1 MTPDISTSIS
11 LRHLKVILCLA
22 EVGNVTKASHILLRS
37 RTAVSK
43 SLSDLEKQIGTKIF
57 DRASSG
63 FEPTDEGKVFLARAQ
78 VISDIFSRLAKTY
91 QLTHSRP
98 KKINSVPLFTMDI
111 ATKRLVQLAILSDTE
126 SIESAAQLGHLSTS
140 AIYKSVN
147 ELEKTLDI
155 PLFARL
161 PNSRI
166 IPVGFGEVLCQ
177 QVKLVLSQLRHI
189 MDDIKTIRGQHDGL
203 LRIGSLP
210 SMQSYV
216 LPVALAKL
224 ARTHPEISIHVD
236 TRPYP
241 EMEKDLLSGQL
252 DVIIGGT
259 RSGVNTEGLKTEVLA
274 EDQVHVVAGAH
285 HPLAK
290 KNIVTKEDLNDLTW
304 VFPVLGT
311 PAREAFTK
319 RLNESGVF
327 PEKIWI
333 ESVSITSL
341 RGILI
346 SSEAVMMGTKYQT
359 HYEQKQGFLTLLPF
373 ALDRD
378 SWPLG
383 LTLHRDAP
391 PPKSLDFYLK
401 CHREALQDVQSGVT
415 LDSHGQKPHS
425 AADVSH

>member
-1 MTPDISTSIS
+1 
-11 LRHLKVILCLA
+11 LA
-22 EVGNVTKASHILLRS
+22 EVGNVTKASHLLLRS

-43 SLSDLEKQIGTKIF
+43 SLRDLERQIATKIF
-57 DRASSG
+57 NRASSG
-63 FEPTDEGKVFLARAQ
+63 FDPTDEGNALLTRAK
-78 VISDIFSRLAKTY
+78 VISDIFSRLSKSY
-91 QLTHSRP
+91 QLTHKRP
-98 KKINSVPLFTMDI
+98 KKINNIPLFTMDI
-111 ATKRLVQLAILSDTE
+111 ATKRLVQLALLSNTE
-126 SIESAAQLGHLSTS
+126 SIEAAAQLGKLSTS
-140 AIYKSVN
+140 AIYKSIN
-147 ELEKTLDI
+147 ELENTLDI

-189 MDDIKTIRGQHDGL
+189 VDDIKTIRGQHDGL

-224 ARTHPEISIHVD
+224 AKTHPEISIHVD

-241 EMEKDLLSGQL
+241 EMEKDLLSGEL

-259 RSGVNTEGLKTEVLA
+259 RSGVNTDGLKTEVLA
-274 EDQVHVVAGAH
+274 EDQVYVVAGAH

-290 KNIVTKEDLNDLTW
+290 KNAVTKEDLNDVTW
-304 VFPVLGT
+304 VFPVSGT
-311 PAREAFTK
+311 PAREVFTK
-319 RLNESGVF
+319 RLNESGVY

-341 RGILI
+341 RGILM

-359 HYEQKQGFLTLLPF
+359 HYEQTQGFLTLLPF
-373 ALDRD
+373 PLDRD
-378 SWPLG
+378 NWPLG
-383 LTLHRDAP
+383 LTLHKDAP

-401 CHREALQDVQSGVT
+401 CHREALEDVQSGVT
-415 LDSHGQKPHS
+415 LDSHGQKFHS
-425 AADVSH
+425 IAT

>member
-11 LRHLKVILCLA
+11 LRHLKVVLCLA
-22 EVGNVTKASHILLRS
+22 EVGNVTKASHLLLRS

-43 SLSDLEKQIGTKIF
+43 SLRDLERQIATKIF
-57 DRASSG
+57 NRASSG
-63 FEPTDEGKVFLARAQ
+63 FDPTDEGNALLTRAK
-78 VISDIFSRLAKTY
+78 VISDIFSRLSKSY
-91 QLTHSRP
+91 QLTHKRP
-98 KKINSVPLFTMDI
+98 KKINNIPLFTMDI
-111 ATKRLVQLAILSDTE
+111 ATKRLVQLALLSNTE
-126 SIESAAQLGHLSTS
+126 SIEAAAQLGKLSTS
-140 AIYKSVN
+140 AIYKSIN
-147 ELEKTLDI
+147 ELENTLDI

-161 PNSRI
+161 PNGRI

-189 MDDIKTIRGQHDGL
+189 VDDIKTIRGQHDGL

-224 ARTHPEISIHVD
+224 AKTHPEISIHVD

-241 EMEKDLLSGQL
+241 EMEKDLLSGEL

-259 RSGVNTEGLKTEVLA
+259 RSGVNTDGLKTEVLA
-274 EDQVHVVAGAH
+274 EDQVYVVAGAH

-290 KNIVTKEDLNDLTW
+290 KNAVTKEDLNDVTW
-304 VFPVLGT
+304 VFPVSGT
-311 PAREAFTK
+311 PAREVFTK
-319 RLNESGVF
+319 RLNESGVY

-341 RGILI
+341 RGILM

-359 HYEQKQGFLTLLPF
+359 HYEQTQGFLTLLPF
-373 ALDRD
+373 PLDRD
-378 SWPLG
+378 NWPLG
-383 LTLHRDAP
+383 LTLHKDAP

-401 CHREALQDVQSGVT
+401 CHREALEDVQSGVT
-415 LDSHGQKPHS
+415 LDSHGQKFHS
-425 AADVSH
+425 IAT

>member
-11 LRHLKVILCLA
+11 LRHLKVVLCLA
-22 EVGNVTKASHILLRS
+22 EVGNVTKASHLLLRS

-43 SLSDLEKQIGTKIF
+43 SLRDLERQIATKIF
-57 DRASSG
+57 NRASSG
-63 FEPTDEGKVFLARAQ
+63 FDPTDEGNALLTRAK
-78 VISDIFSRLAKTY
+78 VISDIFSRLSKSY
-91 QLTHSRP
+91 QLTHKRP
-98 KKINSVPLFTMDI
+98 KKINNIPLFTMDI
-111 ATKRLVQLAILSDTE
+111 ATKRLVQLALLSNTE
-126 SIESAAQLGHLSTS
+126 SIEAAAQLGKLSTS
-140 AIYKSVN
+140 AIYKSIN
-147 ELEKTLDI
+147 ELENTLDI

-161 PNSRI
+161 PNGRI

-189 MDDIKTIRGQHDGL
+189 VDDIKTIRGQHDGL

-224 ARTHPEISIHVD
+224 AKTHPEISIHVD

-241 EMEKDLLSGQL
+241 EMEKDLLSGEL

-259 RSGVNTEGLKTEVLA
+259 RSGVNTDGLKTEVLA
-274 EDQVHVVAGAH
+274 EDQVYVVAGAH

-290 KNIVTKEDLNDLTW
+290 KNAVTKEDLNDVTW
-304 VFPVLGT
+304 VFPVSGT
-311 PAREAFTK
+311 PAREVFTK
-319 RLNESGVF
+319 RLNESGVY

-341 RGILI
+341 RGILM

-359 HYEQKQGFLTLLPF
+359 HYEQTQGFLTLLHFP
-373 ALDRD
+373 LDRD
-378 SWPLG
+378 NWPLG
-383 LTLHRDAP
+383 LTLHKDAP

-401 CHREALQDVQSGVT
+401 CHREALEDVQSGVT
-415 LDSHGQKPHS
+415 LDSHGQKFHS
-425 AADVSH
+425 IAT

>member
-1 MTPDISTSIS
+1 MKPDISTSIS
-11 LRHLKVILCLA
+11 LRHLKVVLCLA
-22 EVGNVTKASHILLRS
+22 EVGNVTKASHLLLRS

-43 SLSDLEKQIGTKIF
+43 SLRDLERQIATKIF
-57 DRASSG
+57 NRASSG
-63 FEPTDEGKVFLARAQ
+63 FDPTDEGNALLTRAK
-78 VISDIFSRLAKTY
+78 VISDIFSRLSKSY
-91 QLTHSRP
+91 QLTHKRP
-98 KKINSVPLFTMDI
+98 KKINNIPLFTMDI
-111 ATKRLVQLAILSDTE
+111 ATKRLVQLALLSNTE
-126 SIESAAQLGHLSTS
+126 SIEAAAQLGKLSTS
-140 AIYKSVN
+140 AIYKSIN
-147 ELEKTLDI
+147 ELENTLDI

-161 PNSRI
+161 PNGRI

-189 MDDIKTIRGQHDGL
+189 VDDIKTIRGQHDGL

-224 ARTHPEISIHVD
+224 AKTHPEISIHVD

-241 EMEKDLLSGQL
+241 EMEKDLLSGEL

-259 RSGVNTEGLKTEVLA
+259 RSGVNTDGLKTEVLA
-274 EDQVHVVAGAH
+274 EDQVYVVAGAH

-290 KNIVTKEDLNDLTW
+290 KNAVTKEDLNDVTW
-304 VFPVLGT
+304 VFPVSGT
-311 PAREAFTK
+311 PAREVFTK
-319 RLNESGVF
+319 RLNESGVY

-341 RGILI
+341 RGILM

-359 HYEQKQGFLTLLPF
+359 HYEQTQGFLTLLPF
-373 ALDRD
+373 PLDRD
-378 SWPLG
+378 NWPLG
-383 LTLHRDAP
+383 LTLHKDAP

-401 CHREALQDVQSGVT
+401 CHREALEDVQSGVT
-415 LDSHGQKPHS
+415 LDSHGQKFHS
-425 AADVSH
+425 IAT

>member
-11 LRHLKVILCLA
+11 LRHLKVVLCLA
-22 EVGNVTKASHILLRS
+22 EVGNVTKASHLLLRS

-43 SLSDLEKQIGTKIF
+43 SLRDLERQIATKIF
-57 DRASSG
+57 NRASSG
-63 FEPTDEGKVFLARAQ
+63 FDPTDEGNALLTRAK
-78 VISDIFSRLAKTY
+78 VISDIFSRLSKSY
-91 QLTHSRP
+91 QLTHKRP
-98 KKINSVPLFTMDI
+98 KKINNIPLFTMDI
-111 ATKRLVQLAILSDTE
+111 ATKRLVQLALLSNTE
-126 SIESAAQLGHLSTS
+126 SIEAAAQLGKLSTS
-140 AIYKSVN
+140 AIYKSIN
-147 ELEKTLDI
+147 ELENTLDI

-189 MDDIKTIRGQHDGL
+189 VDDIKTIRGQHDGL

-224 ARTHPEISIHVD
+224 AKTHPEISIHVD

-241 EMEKDLLSGQL
+241 EMEKDLLSGEL

-259 RSGVNTEGLKTEVLA
+259 RSGVNTDGLKTEVLA
-274 EDQVHVVAGAH
+274 EDQVYVVAGAH

-290 KNIVTKEDLNDLTW
+290 KNAVTKEDLNDVTW
-304 VFPVLGT
+304 VFPVSGT
-311 PAREAFTK
+311 PAREVFTK
-319 RLNESGVF
+319 RLNESGVY

-341 RGILI
+341 RGILM

-359 HYEQKQGFLTLLPF
+359 HYEQTQGFLTLLPF
-373 ALDRD
+373 PLDRD
-378 SWPLG
+378 NWPLG
-383 LTLHRDAP
+383 LTLHKDAP

-401 CHREALQDVQSGVT
+401 CHREALEDVQSGVT
-415 LDSHGQKPHS
+415 LDSHGQKFHS
-425 AADVSH
+425 IAT

>member
-1 MTPDISTSIS
+1 
-11 LRHLKVILCLA
+11 LA
-22 EVGNVTKASHILLRS
+22 EVGNVTKASHLLLRS

-43 SLSDLEKQIGTKIF
+43 SLRDLERQIATKIF
-57 DRASSG
+57 NRASSG
-63 FEPTDEGKVFLARAQ
+63 FDPTDEGNALLTRAK
-78 VISDIFSRLAKTY
+78 VISDIFSRLSKSY
-91 QLTHSRP
+91 QLTHKRP
-98 KKINSVPLFTMDI
+98 KKINNIPLFTMDI
-111 ATKRLVQLAILSDTE
+111 ATKRLVQLALLSNTE
-126 SIESAAQLGHLSTS
+126 SIEAAAQLGKLSTS
-140 AIYKSVN
+140 AIYKSIN
-147 ELEKTLDI
+147 ELENTLDI

-161 PNSRI
+161 PNGRI

-189 MDDIKTIRGQHDGL
+189 VDDIKTIRGQHDGL

-224 ARTHPEISIHVD
+224 AKTHPEISIHVD

-241 EMEKDLLSGQL
+241 EMEKDLLSGEL

-259 RSGVNTEGLKTEVLA
+259 RSGVNTDGLKTEVLA
-274 EDQVHVVAGAH
+274 EDQVYVVAGAH

-290 KNIVTKEDLNDLTW
+290 KNAVTKEDLNDVTW
-304 VFPVLGT
+304 VFPVSGT
-311 PAREAFTK
+311 PAREVFTK
-319 RLNESGVF
+319 RLNESGVY

-341 RGILI
+341 RGILM

-359 HYEQKQGFLTLLPF
+359 HYEQTQGFLTLLPF
-373 ALDRD
+373 PLDRD
-378 SWPLG
+378 NWPLG
-383 LTLHRDAP
+383 LTLHKDAP

-401 CHREALQDVQSGVT
+401 CHREALEDVQSGVT
-415 LDSHGQKPHS
+415 LDSHGQKFHS
-425 AADVSH
+425 IAT

>member
-11 LRHLKVILCLA
+11 LRHLKVVLCLA
-22 EVGNVTKASHILLRS
+22 EVGNVTKASHLLLRS

-43 SLSDLEKQIGTKIF
+43 SLRDLERQIATKIF
-57 DRASSG
+57 NRASSG
-63 FEPTDEGKVFLARAQ
+63 FDPTDKGNALLTRAK
-78 VISDIFSRLAKTY
+78 VISDIFSRLSKSY
-91 QLTHSRP
+91 QLTHKRP
-98 KKINSVPLFTMDI
+98 KKINNIPLFTMDI
-111 ATKRLVQLAILSDTE
+111 ATKRLVQLALLSNTE
-126 SIESAAQLGHLSTS
+126 SIEAAAQLGKLSTS
-140 AIYKSVN
+140 AIYKSIN
-147 ELEKTLDI
+147 ELENTLDI

-161 PNSRI
+161 PNGRI

-189 MDDIKTIRGQHDGL
+189 VDDIKTIRGQHDGL

-224 ARTHPEISIHVD
+224 AKTHPEISIHVD

-241 EMEKDLLSGQL
+241 EMEKDLLSGEL

-259 RSGVNTEGLKTEVLA
+259 RSGVNTDGLKTEVLA
-274 EDQVHVVAGAH
+274 EDQVYVVAGAH

-290 KNIVTKEDLNDLTW
+290 KNAVTKEDLNDVTW
-304 VFPVLGT
+304 VFPVSGT
-311 PAREAFTK
+311 PAREVFTK
-319 RLNESGVF
+319 RLNESGVY

-341 RGILI
+341 RGILM

-359 HYEQKQGFLTLLPF
+359 HYEQTQGFLTLLPF
-373 ALDRD
+373 PLDRD
-378 SWPLG
+378 NWPLG
-383 LTLHRDAP
+383 LTLHKDAP

-401 CHREALQDVQSGVT
+401 CHREALEDVQSGVT
-415 LDSHGQKPHS
+415 LDSHGQKFHS
-425 AADVSH
+425 IAT

>member
-11 LRHLKVILCLA
+11 LRHLKVVLCLA
-22 EVGNVTKASHILLRS
+22 EVGNVTKASHLLLRS

-43 SLSDLEKQIGTKIF
+43 SLRDLERQIATKIF
-57 DRASSG
+57 NRASSG
-63 FEPTDEGKVFLARAQ
+63 FDPTDEGNALLTRAK
-78 VISDIFSRLAKTY
+78 VISDIFSRLSKSY
-91 QLTHSRP
+91 QLTHKRP
-98 KKINSVPLFTMDI
+98 KKINNIPLFTMDI
-111 ATKRLVQLAILSDTE
+111 ATKRLVQLALLSNTE
-126 SIESAAQLGHLSTS
+126 SIEAAAQLGKLSTS
-140 AIYKSVN
+140 AIYKSIN
-147 ELEKTLDI
+147 ELENTLDI

-161 PNSRI
+161 PNGRI

-189 MDDIKTIRGQHDGL
+189 VDDIKTIRGQHDGL

-224 ARTHPEISIHVD
+224 AKTHPEISIHVD

-241 EMEKDLLSGQL
+241 EMEKDLLSGEL

-259 RSGVNTEGLKTEVLA
+259 RSGVNTDGLKTEVLA
-274 EDQVHVVAGAH
+274 EDQVYVVAGAH

-290 KNIVTKEDLNDLTW
+290 KNAVTKEDLNDVAW
-304 VFPVLGT
+304 VFPVSGT
-311 PAREAFTK
+311 PAREVFTK
-319 RLNESGVF
+319 RLNESGVY

-341 RGILI
+341 RGILM

-359 HYEQKQGFLTLLPF
+359 HYEQTQGFLTLLPF
-373 ALDRD
+373 PLDRD
-378 SWPLG
+378 NWPLG
-383 LTLHRDAP
+383 LTLHKDAP

-401 CHREALQDVQSGVT
+401 CHREALEDVQSGVT
-415 LDSHGQKPHS
+415 LDSHGQKFHS
-425 AADVSH
+425 IAT

>member
-11 LRHLKVILCLA
+11 LRHLKVVLCLA
-22 EVGNVTKASHILLRS
+22 EVGNVTKASHLLLRS

-43 SLSDLEKQIGTKIF
+43 SLRDLERQIATKIF
-57 DRASSG
+57 NRASSG
-63 FEPTDEGKVFLARAQ
+63 FDPTDEGNALLTRAK
-78 VISDIFSRLAKTY
+78 VISDIFSRLSKSY
-91 QLTHSRP
+91 QLTHKRP
-98 KKINSVPLFTMDI
+98 KKINNIPLFTMDI
-111 ATKRLVQLAILSDTE
+111 ATKRLVQLALLSNTE
-126 SIESAAQLGHLSTS
+126 SIEAAAQLGKLSTS
-140 AIYKSVN
+140 AIYKSIN
-147 ELEKTLDI
+147 ELENTLDI

-161 PNSRI
+161 PNGRI

-189 MDDIKTIRGQHDGL
+189 VDDIKTIRGQHDGL

-224 ARTHPEISIHVD
+224 AKTHPEISIHVD

-241 EMEKDLLSGQL
+241 EMEKDLLSGEL

-259 RSGVNTEGLKTEVLA
+259 RSGVNTDGLKTEVLA
-274 EDQVHVVAGAH
+274 EDQVYVVAGAH

-290 KNIVTKEDLNDLTW
+290 KNAVTKEDLNDVTW
-304 VFPVLGT
+304 VFPVSGT
-311 PAREAFTK
+311 PAREVFTK
-319 RLNESGVF
+319 RLNESGVY

-341 RGILI
+341 RGILM

-359 HYEQKQGFLTLLPF
+359 HYEQTQGFLTLLPF
-373 ALDRD
+373 PLDRD
-378 SWPLG
+378 NWPLG
-383 LTLHRDAP
+383 LTLHKDAP

-401 CHREALQDVQSGVT
+401 CHREALEDVQSGVT
-415 LDSHGQKPHS
+415 LDSHGQKFHS
-425 AADVSH
+425 IAI

>member
-11 LRHLKVILCLA
+11 LRHLKVVLCLA
-22 EVGNVTKASHILLRS
+22 EVGNVTKASHLLLRS

-43 SLSDLEKQIGTKIF
+43 SLRDLERQIATKIF
-57 DRASSG
+57 NRASSG
-63 FEPTDEGKVFLARAQ
+63 FDPTDEGNALLTRAK
-78 VISDIFSRLAKTY
+78 VISDIFSRLSKSY
-91 QLTHSRP
+91 QLTHKRP
-98 KKINSVPLFTMDI
+98 KKINNIPLFTMDI
-111 ATKRLVQLAILSDTE
+111 ATKRLVQLALLSNTE
-126 SIESAAQLGHLSTS
+126 SIEAAAQLGKLSTS
-140 AIYKSVN
+140 AIYKSIN
-147 ELEKTLDI
+147 ELENTLDI

-161 PNSRI
+161 PNGRI

-189 MDDIKTIRGQHDGL
+189 VDDIKTIRGQHDGL

-224 ARTHPEISIHVD
+224 AKTHPEISIHVD

-241 EMEKDLLSGQL
+241 EMEKDLLSGEL

-259 RSGVNTEGLKTEVLA
+259 RSGVNTDGLKTEVLA
-274 EDQVHVVAGAH
+274 EDQVYVVAGAH

-290 KNIVTKEDLNDLTW
+290 KNAVTKEDLNNVTW
-304 VFPVLGT
+304 VFPVSGT
-311 PAREAFTK
+311 PAREVFTK
-319 RLNESGVF
+319 RLNESGVY

-341 RGILI
+341 RGILM

-359 HYEQKQGFLTLLPF
+359 HYEQTQGFLTLLPF
-373 ALDRD
+373 PLDRD
-378 SWPLG
+378 NWPLG
-383 LTLHRDAP
+383 LTLHKDAP

-401 CHREALQDVQSGVT
+401 CHREALEDVQSGVT
-415 LDSHGQKPHS
+415 LDSHGQKFHS
-425 AADVSH
+425 IAT

>member
-11 LRHLKVILCLA
+11 LRHLKVVLCLA
-22 EVGNVTKASHILLRS
+22 EVGNVTKASHLLLRS

-43 SLSDLEKQIGTKIF
+43 SLRDLERQIATKIF
-57 DRASSG
+57 NRASSG
-63 FEPTDEGKVFLARAQ
+63 FDPTDEGNALLTRAK
-78 VISDIFSRLAKTY
+78 VISDIFSRLSKSY
-91 QLTHSRP
+91 QLTHKRP
-98 KKINSVPLFTMDI
+98 KKINNIPLFTMDI
-111 ATKRLVQLAILSDTE
+111 ATKRLVQLALLSNTE
-126 SIESAAQLGHLSTS
+126 SIEAAAQLGKLSTS
-140 AIYKSVN
+140 AIYKSIN
-147 ELEKTLDI
+147 ELENTLDI

-161 PNSRI
+161 PNGRI

-189 MDDIKTIRGQHDGL
+189 VDDIKTIRGQHDGL

-224 ARTHPEISIHVD
+224 AKTHPEISIHVD

-241 EMEKDLLSGQL
+241 EMEKDLLSGEL

-259 RSGVNTEGLKTEVLA
+259 RSGVNTDGLKTEVLA
-274 EDQVHVVAGAH
+274 EDQVYVVAGAH

-290 KNIVTKEDLNDLTW
+290 KNAVTKEDLNDVTW
-304 VFPVLGT
+304 VFPVSGT
-311 PAREAFTK
+311 PAREVFTK
-319 RLNESGVF
+319 RLNESGVY

-341 RGILI
+341 RGILM

-359 HYEQKQGFLTLLPF
+359 HYEQTQGFLTLLPF
-373 ALDRD
+373 PLDRD
-378 SWPLG
+378 NWPLG
-383 LTLHRDAP
+383 LTLHKDAP
-391 PPKSLDFYLK
+391 PPKSLDFYLS
-401 CHREALQDVQSGVT
+401 CHREALEDVQSGVT
-415 LDSHGQKPHS
+415 LDSHGQKFHS
-425 AADVSH
+425 IAT

>member
-11 LRHLKVILCLA
+11 LRHLKVVLCLA
-22 EVGNVTKASHILLRS
+22 EVGNVTKASHLLLRS

-43 SLSDLEKQIGTKIF
+43 SLRDLERQIATKIF
-57 DRASSG
+57 NRASSG
-63 FEPTDEGKVFLARAQ
+63 FYPTDEGNALLTRAK
-78 VISDIFSRLAKTY
+78 VISDIFSRLSKSY
-91 QLTHSRP
+91 QLTHKRP
-98 KKINSVPLFTMDI
+98 KKINNIPLFTMDI
-111 ATKRLVQLAILSDTE
+111 ATKRLVQLALLSNTE
-126 SIESAAQLGHLSTS
+126 SIEAAAQLGKLSTS
-140 AIYKSVN
+140 AIYKSIN
-147 ELEKTLDI
+147 ELENTLDI

-161 PNSRI
+161 PNGRI

-189 MDDIKTIRGQHDGL
+189 VDDIKTIRGQHDGL

-224 ARTHPEISIHVD
+224 AKTHPEISIHVD

-241 EMEKDLLSGQL
+241 EMEKDLLSGEL

-259 RSGVNTEGLKTEVLA
+259 RSGVNTDGLKTEVLA
-274 EDQVHVVAGAH
+274 EDQVYVVAGAH

-290 KNIVTKEDLNDLTW
+290 KNAVTKEDLNNVTW
-304 VFPVLGT
+304 VFPVSGT
-311 PAREAFTK
+311 PAREVFTK
-319 RLNESGVF
+319 RLNESGVY

-341 RGILI
+341 RGILM

-359 HYEQKQGFLTLLPF
+359 HYEQTQGFLTLLPF
-373 ALDRD
+373 PLDRD
-378 SWPLG
+378 NWPLG
-383 LTLHRDAP
+383 LTLHKDAP

-401 CHREALQDVQSGVT
+401 CHRKALEDVQSGVT
-415 LDSHGQKPHS
+415 LDSHGQKFHS
-425 AADVSH
+425 IAT

>member
-1 MTPDISTSIS
+1 
-11 LRHLKVILCLA
+11 
-22 EVGNVTKASHILLRS
+22 LLS
-37 RTAVSK
+37 
-43 SLSDLEKQIGTKIF
+43 
-57 DRASSG
+57 
-63 FEPTDEGKVFLARAQ
+63 
-78 VISDIFSRLAKTY
+78 
-91 QLTHSRP
+91 
-98 KKINSVPLFTMDI
+98 N
-111 ATKRLVQLAILSDTE
+111 TE
-126 SIESAAQLGHLSTS
+126 SIEAAAQLGKLSTS
-140 AIYKSVN
+140 AIYKSIN
-147 ELEKTLDI
+147 ELENTLDI

-189 MDDIKTIRGQHDGL
+189 VDDIKTIRGQHDGL

-224 ARTHPEISIHVD
+224 AKTHPEISIHVD

-241 EMEKDLLSGQL
+241 EMEKDLLSGEL

-259 RSGVNTEGLKTEVLA
+259 RSGVNTDGLKTEVLA
-274 EDQVHVVAGAH
+274 EDQVYVVAGAH

-290 KNIVTKEDLNDLTW
+290 KNAVTKEDLNDVTW
-304 VFPVLGT
+304 VFPVSGT
-311 PAREAFTK
+311 PAREVFTK
-319 RLNESGVF
+319 RLNESGVY

-341 RGILI
+341 RGILM

-359 HYEQKQGFLTLLPF
+359 HYEQTQGFLTLLPF
-373 ALDRD
+373 PLDRD
-378 SWPLG
+378 NWPLG
-383 LTLHRDAP
+383 LTLHKDAP

-401 CHREALQDVQSGVT
+401 CHREALEDVQSGVT
-415 LDSHGQKPHS
+415 LDSHGQKFHS
-425 AADVSH
+425 IAT

>member
-11 LRHLKVILCLA
+11 LRHLKVVLCLA
-22 EVGNVTKASHILLRS
+22 EVGNVTKASHLLLRS

-43 SLSDLEKQIGTKIF
+43 SLRDLERQIATKIF
-57 DRASSG
+57 NRASSG
-63 FEPTDEGKVFLARAQ
+63 FDPTDEGNALLTRAK
-78 VISDIFSRLAKTY
+78 VISDIFSRLSKSY
-91 QLTHSRP
+91 QLTHKRP
-98 KKINSVPLFTMDI
+98 KKINDIPLFTMDI
-111 ATKRLVQLAILSDTE
+111 ATKRLVQLALLSNTE
-126 SIESAAQLGHLSTS
+126 SIEAAAQLGKLSTS
-140 AIYKSVN
+140 AIYKSIN
-147 ELEKTLDI
+147 ELENTLDI

-161 PNSRI
+161 PNGRI

-189 MDDIKTIRGQHDGL
+189 VDDIKTIRGQHDGL

-224 ARTHPEISIHVD
+224 AKTHPEISIHVD

-241 EMEKDLLSGQL
+241 EMEKDLLSGEL

-259 RSGVNTEGLKTEVLA
+259 RSGVNTDGLKTEVLA
-274 EDQVHVVAGAH
+274 EDQVYVVAGAH

-290 KNIVTKEDLNDLTW
+290 KNAVTKEDLNNVTW
-304 VFPVLGT
+304 VFPVSGT
-311 PAREAFTK
+311 PAREVFTK
-319 RLNESGVF
+319 RLNESGVY

-341 RGILI
+341 RGILM

-359 HYEQKQGFLTLLPF
+359 HYEQTQGFLTLLPF
-373 ALDRD
+373 PLDRD
-378 SWPLG
+378 NWPLG
-383 LTLHRDAP
+383 LTLHKDAP

-401 CHREALQDVQSGVT
+401 CHREALEDVQSGVT
-415 LDSHGQKPHS
+415 LDSHGQKFHS
-425 AADVSH
+425 IAT